1 MSSSPIV
8 YVYSDRAKTSLVDT
22 IPIIDGGIITD
33 GGVQPTSEGSLIN
46 LAKLQLREQGRA
58 TDLEI
63 EGFYYVVEREEDSS
77 LSSEDDEENFSDQL
91 YDETED
97 EE

>member
-1 MSSSPIV
+1 VSETALVHI
-8 YVYSDRAKTSLVDT
+8 YTDHNKTSLFDT
-22 IPIIDGGIITD
+22 IPIVDDGNVT
-33 GGVQPTSEGSLIN
+33 GGAVKPTSEGSLIN
-46 LAKLQLREQGRA
+46 LAKRQLREQGRA

-63 EGFYYVVEREEDSS
+63 EGFYYVVEREEVSS
-77 LSSEDDEENFSDQL
+77 LSSEDNEEVYSDQL